1 MIATQHAA
9 DAHAAGNQTESQDSP
24 AKPAYD
30 DINVPVVILIGVI
43 STVITLVT
51 IWFVEG
57 IYHRWHNS
65 FVRSVNY
72 EVANFAQT
80 EIVNQ
85 QKRLL
90 EGDAD
95 KGVASLE
102 SVIPGIVQRYNK
114 GATAG
119 EGPESS
125 GN

>member
-9 DAHAAGNQTESQDSP
+9 DTHAAGNETAGHGSP
-24 AKPAYD
+24 ARPAYD

-57 IYHRWHNS
+57 IYHRWNNS
-65 FVRSVNY
+65 FVRTVNY
-72 EVANFAQT
+72 EVANFTQT
-80 EIVNQ
+80 GIVNQ

-95 KGVASLE
+95 KGVASLD
-102 SVIPGIVQRYNK
+102 SVIPAIVERYNK